1 MSGNTPKLPPVGVA
15 TVAIPAAQP
24 VPQASDIPSAQ
35 PVQQASDSPVADQV
49 ATEVVGAT
57 IKTVDF
63 SRMSVAELRQY
74 ADTVDEDAVIAW
86 CVANK
91 REKPLLPEI
100 GMPISEARAAGINRV
115 RYLRSLEVVEL
126 KISPNQHTPGK
137 FYPIYCSGP
146 NGRDEQWIIELKKW
160 TKVPRY
166 VLSVVENAVLMEP
179 ETDEQGDG
187 SITVVTGFAESARFS
202 YQVREPQDDNDEA

>member
-1 MSGNTPKLPPVGVA
+1 MSGKTPTMPPVGVA
-15 TVAIPAAQP
+15 TVVIPAAQP
-24 VPQASDIPSAQ
+24 TLQ
-35 PVQQASDSPVADQV
+35 VADQS
-49 ATEVVGAT
+49 ATDQAVPNTDGAV
-57 IKTVDF
+57 KTVDF
-63 SRMSVAELRQY
+63 SRMSAVELRQY
-74 ADTVDEDAVIAW
+74 ADTVDEAAVIAW

-91 REKPLLPEI
+91 REKPLLPEVGAI
-100 GMPISEARAAGINRV
+100 MSEARAAGINRI
-115 RYLRSLEVVEL
+115 RFLRSLEVVEL

-146 NGRDEQWIIELKKW
+146 NGRDEQWVIELKKW

-166 VLSVVENAVLMEP
+166 VLNVVENAVLMEP

-187 SITVVTGFAESARFS
+187 TITVVTGFSESARFS